1 MTKDQAPRRPHG
13 RAPTMTALATTAV
26 LWASAFP
33 AIKSALDGYGVAGL
47 SFLRLFVASVALA
60 SAAPI
65 LKVRVPASRDLPL
78 IALCGLAGM
87 SAYQVLLNWGEVC
100 VPAGT
105 ASLLVSIAPVF
116 SVVLAAA
123 FLGERLSRRVVLGS
137 VVAIAGSVL
146 IAVAGGKAGYTAAA
160 WVVLAAAL
168 VQGVYHFASK
178 PLLRRYS
185 AVEVACYSMWSGTVF
200 LAPLAPAAFEHL
212 PTASVASSV
221 SVLLLGLL
229 PSAVGFVT
237 WGYAVSRSTV
247 AAATAA
253 LYLVPAIAIAASF
266 AWLGEVPTVVE
277 IIGGM
282 ISIGGVAL
290 IRLHGRRGAAD
301 VTTTFAARQ
310 DGRRRTDEA
319 GCFRGKA

>member
-1 MTKDQAPRRPHG
+1 MTKVHATHRPPG
-13 RAPTMTALATTAV
+13 RTPTMAALATTAV

-33 AIKSALDGYGVAGL
+33 AIKSALEGYGVAGL
-47 SFLRLFVASVALA
+47 SFLRLFVASLALVP
-60 SAAPI
+60 AAPI
-65 LKVRVPASRDLPL
+65 LKVRVPGSRDLPL
-78 IALCGLAGM
+78 IAVCGLAGM
-87 SAYQVLLNWGEVC
+87 SAYQVLLNWGEVR

-105 ASLLVSIAPVF
+105 ASLLVSVAPVF
-116 SVVLAAA
+116 SVILAAA
-123 FLGERLSRRVVLGS
+123 FLGERLSGRVVLGS

-168 VQGVYHFASK
+168 VQGLYHFASK

-200 LAPLAPAAFEHL
+200 LAPLAPAAFEHM
-212 PTASVASSV
+212 PAASATSSA

-247 AAATAA
+247 SAATAA
-253 LYLVPAIAIAASF
+253 LYLVPVIAIAVSF
-266 AWLGEVPTVVE
+266 AWLGEVPTLVE
-277 IIGGM
+277 IFGGM
-282 ISIGGVAL
+282 ISIGGVVL
-290 IRLHGRRGAAD
+290 IRLQPRARTSSSSEHAVAQPDRPPAD
-301 VTTTFAARQ
+301 APALRKQEV
-310 DGRRRTDEA
+310 
-319 GCFRGKA
+319 